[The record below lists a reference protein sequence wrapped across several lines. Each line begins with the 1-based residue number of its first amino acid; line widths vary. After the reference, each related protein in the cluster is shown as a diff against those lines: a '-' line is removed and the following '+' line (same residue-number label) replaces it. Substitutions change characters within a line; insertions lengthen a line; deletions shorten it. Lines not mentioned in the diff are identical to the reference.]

1 MLFNLAYV
9 LVAKGLSGGAAGSIA
24 DLSRGDDI

>member
-1 MLFNLAYV
+1 MLINLAYV
-9 LVAKGLSGGAAGSIA
+9 LVAKGVSGSAGNIA